1 MCFIKKKFP
10 KDNKLGKRVVVGR
23 SAIVVPDRKRLN
35 NQDSQ
40 NLNQSNNPW
49 SNKDL
54 LPEEE
59 LVLCQKKLEKVKK
72 QVLDLEKVIQN
83 IKNK

>member
-1 MCFIKKKFP
+1 M
-10 KDNKLGKRVVVGR
+10 
-23 SAIVVPDRKRLN
+23 PDRKRLN

-40 NLNQSNNPW
+40 NLNQSNNSW

-72 QVLDLEKVIQN
+72 QVLDLEKEIQN